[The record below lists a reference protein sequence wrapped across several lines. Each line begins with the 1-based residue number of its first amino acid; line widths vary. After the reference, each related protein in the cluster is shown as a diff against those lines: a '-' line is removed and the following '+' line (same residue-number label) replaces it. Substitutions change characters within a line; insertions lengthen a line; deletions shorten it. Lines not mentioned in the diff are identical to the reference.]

1 MLSLREAPARADGW
15 MRHQCMVR
23 ACRLRLPDAAFGC
36 FHTPSSFF
44 WSSRVL
50 HAASTTSL
58 ALAYA
63 VEGHVAGS
71 GGRRLSMMRLFAA
84 AALCLHATAL
94 TTPQPRVGKVAKVTA
109 TPSAAVDVSRPAAT
123 LAALATATTPLAS
136 YAAAPAW
143 VEPVSN
149 VLDPCF
155 FIIQFIMLLRV
166 IISWFPE
173 TDVNEMPWV
182 LVCAPTEGLLK
193 ITRDI
198 VPPSFGV
205 DISPVVWIAVASFLR
220 EILLGQ
226 QGILVLMAQGRM

>member
-1 MLSLREAPARADGW
+1 MLL
-15 MRHQCMVR
+15 
-23 ACRLRLPDAAFGC
+23 
-36 FHTPSSFF
+36 
-44 WSSRVL
+44 
-50 HAASTTSL
+50 AASTTCA

-109 TPSAAVDVSRPAAT
+109 PQPYALDARPRSAAT
-123 LAALATATTPLAS
+123 LAALATAAAPLACH
-136 YAAAPAW
+136 AAAPAW

>member
-1 MLSLREAPARADGW
+1 MLL
-15 MRHQCMVR
+15 
-23 ACRLRLPDAAFGC
+23 
-36 FHTPSSFF
+36 
-44 WSSRVL
+44 
-50 HAASTTSL
+50 AASTTCA

-71 GGRRLSMMRLFAA
+71 GGRRLSMMRLVAA

>member
-1 MLSLREAPARADGW
+1 MRVFALSLCLLTG
-15 MRHQCMVR
+15 
-23 ACRLRLPDAAFGC
+23 
-36 FHTPSSFF
+36 T
-44 WSSRVL
+44 
-50 HAASTTSL
+50 
-58 ALAYA
+58 ALAPPQ
-63 VEGHVAGS
+63 
-71 GGRRLSMMRLFAA
+71 RRL
-84 AALCLHATAL
+84 
-94 TTPQPRVGKVAKVTA
+94 GKVTA
-109 TPSAAVDVSRPAAT
+109 QRSAAGEPAPQPSAAVDVSRPAAT
-123 LAALATATTPLAS
+123 LAALATAAAPLTC

>member
-1 MLSLREAPARADGW
+1 
-15 MRHQCMVR
+15 
-23 ACRLRLPDAAFGC
+23 
-36 FHTPSSFF
+36 
-44 WSSRVL
+44 
-50 HAASTTSL
+50 
-58 ALAYA
+58 
-63 VEGHVAGS
+63 
-71 GGRRLSMMRLFAA
+71 MMRVF
-84 AALCLHATAL
+84 AALCVMHQATAL
-94 TTPQPRVGKVAKVTA
+94 VTPQPRVGKVTA
-109 TPSAAVDVSRPAAT
+109 QLPAVAHEPRVDKLNAERSPAVAAPPT
-123 LAALATATTPLAS
+123 LAALATATMPLAC
-136 YAAAPAW
+136 YAAGPAW

-155 FIIQFIMLLRV
+155 FLIQFIMLLRV

>member
-1 MLSLREAPARADGW
+1 MMRVFALSL
-15 MRHQCMVR
+15 CV
-23 ACRLRLPDAAFGC
+23 
-36 FHTPSSFF
+36 
-44 WSSRVL
+44 
-50 HAASTTSL
+50 
-58 ALAYA
+58 
-63 VEGHVAGS
+63 
-71 GGRRLSMMRLFAA
+71 
-84 AALCLHATAL
+84 LHATAL
-94 TTPQPRVGKVAKVTA
+94 VTPQPRVGKVTA
-109 TPSAAVDVSRPAAT
+109 QRSPAGEPSPQPSAAVDVSRSAAT
-123 LAALATATTPLAS
+123 LAALATATMPLAC
-136 YAAAPAW
+136 YAAGPAW

-155 FIIQFIMLLRV
+155 FLIQFIMLLRV

>member
-1 MLSLREAPARADGW
+1 MMRVFALSL
-15 MRHQCMVR
+15 
-23 ACRLRLPDAAFGC
+23 
-36 FHTPSSFF
+36 
-44 WSSRVL
+44 
-50 HAASTTSL
+50 
-58 ALAYA
+58 
-63 VEGHVAGS
+63 
-71 GGRRLSMMRLFAA
+71 
-84 AALCLHATAL
+84 CLLTATAL
-94 TTPQPRVGKVAKVTA
+94 APPQRRLGKVTA
-109 TPSAAVDVSRPAAT
+109 QRSAAGEPAPQPYALDDARPRSAAT
-123 LAALATATTPLAS
+123 LAALATAAAPLACH
-136 YAAAPAW
+136 AAAPAW

>member
-1 MLSLREAPARADGW
+1 MKKALDRSKIDASYLKETTEAISKVSQAEAVLAKSADFSQNIKCGTQNVRDKVYKFLEIPHDHDLR
-15 MRHQCMVR
+15 
-23 ACRLRLPDAAFGC
+23 
-36 FHTPSSFF
+36 
-44 WSSRVL
+44 
-50 HAASTTSL
+50 
-58 ALAYA
+58 
-63 VEGHVAGS
+63 
-71 GGRRLSMMRLFAA
+71 MMRLLAA

-109 TPSAAVDVSRPAAT
+109 PPSAAVDVSRPAAT

>member
-1 MLSLREAPARADGW
+1 MMRVAALSL
-15 MRHQCMVR
+15 CV
-23 ACRLRLPDAAFGC
+23 
-36 FHTPSSFF
+36 
-44 WSSRVL
+44 
-50 HAASTTSL
+50 
-58 ALAYA
+58 
-63 VEGHVAGS
+63 
-71 GGRRLSMMRLFAA
+71 
-84 AALCLHATAL
+84 LHATAL
-94 TTPQPRVGKVAKVTA
+94 TTPQPRVGKVTAQRSPAVAPQPQVGKVTA
-109 TPSAAVDVSRPAAT
+109 QRSPGVAAPPT
-123 LAALATATTPLAS
+123 LAALATATMPLAC
-136 YAAAPAW
+136 YAAGPAW

-155 FIIQFIMLLRV
+155 FLIQFIMLLRV

>member
-1 MLSLREAPARADGW
+1 MLL
-15 MRHQCMVR
+15 
-23 ACRLRLPDAAFGC
+23 
-36 FHTPSSFF
+36 
-44 WSSRVL
+44 
-50 HAASTTSL
+50 AASTTCA

-71 GGRRLSMMRLFAA
+71 GGRRFSMMRLFAA

-109 TPSAAVDVSRPAAT
+109 PQPYALDARPRSAAT
-123 LAALATATTPLAS
+123 LAALATAAAPLACH
-136 YAAAPAW
+136 AAAPAW

>member
-1 MLSLREAPARADGW
+1 
-15 MRHQCMVR
+15 
-23 ACRLRLPDAAFGC
+23 
-36 FHTPSSFF
+36 
-44 WSSRVL
+44 
-50 HAASTTSL
+50 
-58 ALAYA
+58 
-63 VEGHVAGS
+63 
-71 GGRRLSMMRLFAA
+71 MMRLFAA

-109 TPSAAVDVSRPAAT
+109 PQPYALDARPRSAAT
-123 LAALATATTPLAS
+123 LAALATAAAPLACH
-136 YAAAPAW
+136 AAAPAW

>member
-1 MLSLREAPARADGW
+1 M
-15 MRHQCMVR
+15 
-23 ACRLRLPDAAFGC
+23 
-36 FHTPSSFF
+36 
-44 WSSRVL
+44 
-50 HAASTTSL
+50 
-58 ALAYA
+58 
-63 VEGHVAGS
+63 
-71 GGRRLSMMRLFAA
+71 
-84 AALCLHATAL
+84 
-94 TTPQPRVGKVAKVTA
+94 AKVTA
-109 TPSAAVDVSRPAAT
+109 PQPYAVDDARPRSAAT
-123 LAALATATTPLAS
+123 LAALTTAAMPLAC
-136 YAAAPAW
+136 YAAGPAW

-155 FIIQFIMLLRV
+155 FLIQFIMLLRV

>member
-1 MLSLREAPARADGW
+1 MMRVAALSL
-15 MRHQCMVR
+15 CV
-23 ACRLRLPDAAFGC
+23 
-36 FHTPSSFF
+36 
-44 WSSRVL
+44 
-50 HAASTTSL
+50 
-58 ALAYA
+58 
-63 VEGHVAGS
+63 
-71 GGRRLSMMRLFAA
+71 
-84 AALCLHATAL
+84 LHATAL
-94 TTPQPRVGKVAKVTA
+94 TTPQPRVGKVTA
-109 TPSAAVDVSRPAAT
+109 QRSPAVAPHPRVGKMTAQRSPAVAAPPT
-123 LAALATATTPLAS
+123 LAALATATMPLAC
-136 YAAAPAW
+136 YAAGPAW

-155 FIIQFIMLLRV
+155 FLIQFIMLLRV

>member
-1 MLSLREAPARADGW
+1 M
-15 MRHQCMVR
+15 
-23 ACRLRLPDAAFGC
+23 
-36 FHTPSSFF
+36 
-44 WSSRVL
+44 RVL
-50 HAASTTSL
+50 
-58 ALAYA
+58 
-63 VEGHVAGS
+63 
-71 GGRRLSMMRLFAA
+71 
-84 AALCLHATAL
+84 AALCVLHHATAL
-94 TTPQPRVGKVAKVTA
+94 VTPQPRVGKVTA
-109 TPSAAVDVSRPAAT
+109 QRSAAGDPSPQPYALDDARPRSAAA
-123 LAALATATTPLAS
+123 LAALATAAAPLAC

>member
-1 MLSLREAPARADGW
+1 MVAPSVCDACVQAAAARWRFRLLS
-15 MRHQCMVR
+15 
-23 ACRLRLPDAAFGC
+23 AAFARL
-36 FHTPSSFF
+36 FF
-44 WSSRVL
+44 FIASVL
-50 HAASTTSL
+50 PAASTTSRR
-58 ALAYA
+58 ACIR
-63 VEGHVAGS
+63 S
-71 GGRRLSMMRLFAA
+71 GGARLLEVVDLLSMMMRLVAA

>member
-1 MLSLREAPARADGW
+1 
-15 MRHQCMVR
+15 
-23 ACRLRLPDAAFGC
+23 
-36 FHTPSSFF
+36 
-44 WSSRVL
+44 
-50 HAASTTSL
+50 
-58 ALAYA
+58 
-63 VEGHVAGS
+63 
-71 GGRRLSMMRLFAA
+71 MMRLFAA

-109 TPSAAVDVSRPAAT
+109 QPAIAPQPRVGKVPAQRSPAVAAPT
-123 LAALATATTPLAS
+123 LAALATATAPLAC
-136 YAAAPAW
+136 YAAGPAW

-155 FIIQFIMLLRV
+155 FLIQFIMLLRV

>member
-1 MLSLREAPARADGW
+1 MGNGLPKQDTNVVIVGGGIGGEPLIRLAECCPRLTKLNL
-15 MRHQCMVR
+15 
-23 ACRLRLPDAAFGC
+23 CRCGD
-36 FHTPSSFF
+36 S
-44 WSSRVL
+44 
-50 HAASTTSL
+50 
-58 ALAYA
+58 
-63 VEGHVAGS
+63 
-71 GGRRLSMMRLFAA
+71 
-84 AALCLHATAL
+84 
-94 TTPQPRVGKVAKVTA
+94 
-109 TPSAAVDVSRPAAT
+109 
-123 LAALATATTPLAS
+123 LATAAAPLACH
-136 YAAAPAW
+136 AAAPAW

>member
-1 MLSLREAPARADGW
+1 MLEVVDL
-15 MRHQCMVR
+15 
-23 ACRLRLPDAAFGC
+23 
-36 FHTPSSFF
+36 
-44 WSSRVL
+44 
-50 HAASTTSL
+50 
-58 ALAYA
+58 
-63 VEGHVAGS
+63 
-71 GGRRLSMMRLFAA
+71 LSMMMRLVAA

-109 TPSAAVDVSRPAAT
+109 PQPYALDARPRSAAT
-123 LAALATATTPLAS
+123 LAALATAAAPLACH
-136 YAAAPAW
+136 AAAPAW

>member
-1 MLSLREAPARADGW
+1 
-15 MRHQCMVR
+15 
-23 ACRLRLPDAAFGC
+23 
-36 FHTPSSFF
+36 
-44 WSSRVL
+44 
-50 HAASTTSL
+50 
-58 ALAYA
+58 
-63 VEGHVAGS
+63 
-71 GGRRLSMMRLFAA
+71 MMRLVAA

-94 TTPQPRVGKVAKVTA
+94 TTPQPRVSKVVAKVTA
-109 TPSAAVDVSRPAAT
+109 PQPYALEQARPTAT
-123 LAALATATTPLAS
+123 LAALATATMPLAC

>member
-1 MLSLREAPARADGW
+1 
-15 MRHQCMVR
+15 
-23 ACRLRLPDAAFGC
+23 
-36 FHTPSSFF
+36 
-44 WSSRVL
+44 
-50 HAASTTSL
+50 
-58 ALAYA
+58 
-63 VEGHVAGS
+63 
-71 GGRRLSMMRLFAA
+71 MMRVFS
-84 AALCLHATAL
+84 ALCLLQVTTAL
-94 TTPQPRVGKVAKVTA
+94 TTPQPRVGKVTA
-109 TPSAAVDVSRPAAT
+109 ERSAADPSPQPYALDDARPRSAAT
-123 LAALATATTPLAS
+123 LAALAPATLPLAC
-136 YAAAPAW
+136 YAAGPAW

-155 FIIQFIMLLRV
+155 FLIQFIMLLRV

>member
-1 MLSLREAPARADGW
+1 
-15 MRHQCMVR
+15 
-23 ACRLRLPDAAFGC
+23 
-36 FHTPSSFF
+36 
-44 WSSRVL
+44 
-50 HAASTTSL
+50 
-58 ALAYA
+58 
-63 VEGHVAGS
+63 
-71 GGRRLSMMRLFAA
+71 MMRLVAA

-109 TPSAAVDVSRPAAT
+109 PQPYALEEARPTAT
-123 LAALATATTPLAS
+123 LAALATAAAPLACH
-136 YAAAPAW
+136 AAAPAW

-155 FIIQFIMLLRV
+155 FLIQFIMLLRV

>member
-1 MLSLREAPARADGW
+1 MMRVFALSL
-15 MRHQCMVR
+15 CV
-23 ACRLRLPDAAFGC
+23 
-36 FHTPSSFF
+36 
-44 WSSRVL
+44 
-50 HAASTTSL
+50 
-58 ALAYA
+58 
-63 VEGHVAGS
+63 
-71 GGRRLSMMRLFAA
+71 
-84 AALCLHATAL
+84 LHATAL
-94 TTPQPRVGKVAKVTA
+94 VTPQPRVGKVTA
-109 TPSAAVDVSRPAAT
+109 QRSAARDPSPQPFAAVDVSRPAAT
-123 LAALATATTPLAS
+123 LAALATAAAPLAC
-136 YAAAPAW
+136 YAAGPAW

-155 FIIQFIMLLRV
+155 FLIQFIMLLRV

>member
-1 MLSLREAPARADGW
+1 
-15 MRHQCMVR
+15 MRI
-23 ACRLRLPDAAFGC
+23 L
-36 FHTPSSFF
+36 
-44 WSSRVL
+44 
-50 HAASTTSL
+50 
-58 ALAYA
+58 
-63 VEGHVAGS
+63 
-71 GGRRLSMMRLFAA
+71 
-84 AALCLHATAL
+84 AALCVLHHATAL
-94 TTPQPRVGKVAKVTA
+94 VTPQPRVGKVTA
-109 TPSAAVDVSRPAAT
+109 QRSPPLAVAAPPT
-123 LAALATATTPLAS
+123 LAALATATAPLAC
-136 YAAAPAW
+136 YAAGPAW

-155 FIIQFIMLLRV
+155 FLIQFIMLLRV